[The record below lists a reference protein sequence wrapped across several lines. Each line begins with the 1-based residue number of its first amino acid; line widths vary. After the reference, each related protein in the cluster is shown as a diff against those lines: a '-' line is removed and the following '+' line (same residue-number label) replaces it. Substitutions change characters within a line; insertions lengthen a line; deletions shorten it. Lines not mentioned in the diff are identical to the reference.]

1 MIDGLRL
8 DISADELVK
17 LLEERINEH
26 SENAETDEE
35 NARRLD
41 ATRRA
46 NDADEWDEDD
56 QGMRLRHRA
65 QMERDRAN
73 ALTFMRNHVVR
84 GETYRLT
91 DQDLRTLE
99 IVRRQPW

>member
-26 SENAETDEE
+26 ADNAEMDDA
-35 NARRLD
+35 NAQRLD
-41 ATRRA
+41 DIKRG
-46 NDADEWDEDD
+46 NDSDEWDDD
-56 QGMRLRHRA
+56 QGARLRHRA
-65 QMERDRAN
+65 QLERDRAG
-73 ALTFMRNHVVR
+73 ALTFMRNHVIR

-91 DQDLRTLE
+91 ENDLRTLE
-99 IVRRQPW
+99 ILRGRDW

>member
-26 SENAETDEE
+26 TE
-35 NARRLD
+35 NARVDDQNAQRLG
-41 ATRRA
+41 AMRRA
-46 NDADEWDEDD
+46 DDPDEWDDD
-56 QGMRLRHRA
+56 QGSRLKNRA
-65 QMERDRAN
+65 QIERDRAD
-73 ALTFMRNHVVR
+73 ALTFMRNHVIR

-91 DQDLRTLE
+91 EGDLRTLE
-99 IVRRQPW
+99 ILRCRPW